1 MDHPVLTVVIPVYND
16 ADALREAVPASI
28 EILEGLGLSFEM
40 ILCEDASTDGSR
52 DVAETFATADSRI
65 KLNHAVT
72 SFVFMMWISQQILQT
87 CTPSSRKSRQVQT
100 LQLGHGSLKKVPY
113 CVQAIVR

>member
-16 ADALREAVPASI
+16 AAALREAVPASI

-52 DVAETFATADSRI
+52 EVAETFAATDNRI
-65 KLNHAVT
+65 KLNHSDVRRGKGPGGCRHC
-72 SFVFMMWISQQILQT
+72 SWIT
-87 CTPSSRKSRQVQT
+87 
-100 LQLGHGSLKKVPY
+100 VP
-113 CVQAIVR
+113 

>member
-65 KLNHAVT
+65 KLNHSDVRRGKGGAL
-72 SFVFMMWISQQILQT
+72 SDALAQ
-87 CTPSSRKSRQVQT
+87 SRGDIFSRRVQT
-100 LQLGHGSLKKVPY
+100 LQLDHGSLKKVPY